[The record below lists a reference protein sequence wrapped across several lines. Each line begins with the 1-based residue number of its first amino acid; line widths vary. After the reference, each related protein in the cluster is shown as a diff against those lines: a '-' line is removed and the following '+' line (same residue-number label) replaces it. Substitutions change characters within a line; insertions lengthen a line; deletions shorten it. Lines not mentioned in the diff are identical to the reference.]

1 MKKINSIENIIRS
14 IFMFIIGEFFILQ
27 FLIFIGFICLTQR
40 SIFHTFVILIYNCI
54 VYFIFLIYS
63 LVAFLL
69 HKFIHFKISKKYFIY
84 SLIISTSIILLSFVI
99 L

>member
-1 MKKINSIENIIRS
+1 MKKIKSIENIIRS

-27 FLIFIGFICLTQR
+27 FLIFIGFICLKQR
-40 SIFHTFVILIYNCI
+40 SIFHTVVILIYNCI

-69 HKFIHFKISKKYFIY
+69 HKFIRFKISKKYFIY